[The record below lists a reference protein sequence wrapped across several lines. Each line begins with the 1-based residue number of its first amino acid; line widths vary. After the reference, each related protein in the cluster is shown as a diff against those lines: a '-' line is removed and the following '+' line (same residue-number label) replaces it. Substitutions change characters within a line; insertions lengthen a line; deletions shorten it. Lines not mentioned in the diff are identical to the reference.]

1 MTENLIKIPRR
12 LVYNYNKET
21 KKVEDTIMNT
31 INNGGI
37 AIATILYLD
46 ARCCYRDH
54 YAFTLE
60 SLMTTLGIT
69 PTKGKE
75 GTINR
80 VKNVLKY
87 LDMKGILKFYNSIDK
102 IKLDSM
108 IQCEITFTFDKEGDE
123 DVNWFSIPHSH
134 INKILDE
141 VPPKDIVN
149 CLIVETIVQG
159 RKFNGFSRDI
169 ENTSKDKNYPGC
181 AKLSWSYI
189 EPNVTKVIKTK
200 KTWGKC
206 VSILESIGLL
216 YTAVPVV
223 NGGKQSKI
231 YGYSQREVN
240 YAKKMIELE
249 AKE

>member
-21 KKVEDTIMNT
+21 KKVEDTIINT

-60 SLMTTLGIT
+60 SLMTTLGILQL
-69 PTKGKE
+69 KGKKVQKTE
-75 GTINR
+75 
-80 VKNVLKY
+80 
-87 LDMKGILKFYNSIDK
+87 K

-181 AKLSWSYI
+181 AKLSWGYI
-189 EPNVTKVIKTK
+189 EPNVTKAIKSK
-200 KTWGKC
+200 NTWYKC